1 MLRSEAWVWLARGTG
16 ASVGVLFV
24 VTLAMLVLGASN
36 VLVQVAIAIL
46 LAAGLEPVVGW
57 LRGKTGLA
65 RSVTILL
72 VYLGFMVIVGV
83 LLFLIVPAAVTQL
96 TEFSNRLPSLL
107 WDLRSFASEIRPAVV
122 SDGLVNAIDALAST
136 LRDPDAEADPEALVD
151 VGLAVADMLIAVVTV
166 LALVF
171 FWLTGHPRIQRFSLA
186 LLPAEH
192 RPGVRRG
199 WNEVEV
205 RLGLWVRGQAILMAS
220 IFVMTTV
227 AYFILGLP
235 NALLLGLIA
244 GIAEIIPIVGPL
256 LGAIPALLVA
266 AVTGE
271 VELVLL
277 VAGVYVVIQVLEG
290 NILVPMVMK
299 STIGVP
305 PFLIV
310 VSLVVGAAAGGLI
323 GALLAVPL
331 VAALVVILE
340 RAQDRE
346 KMVTLEG
353 QGAPGSPTDD
363 EREVMGRLS
372 SSRPQPDREPVA
384 AERSGEEG
392 PRGAQP

>member
-1 MLRSEAWVWLARGTG
+1 MWLARGAG
-16 ASVGVLFV
+16 ATIGVLIIGSI
-24 VTLAMLVLGASN
+24 AALVLGSSN

-57 LRGKTGLA
+57 LRGKMSLSRG
-65 RSVTILL
+65 VTILL
-72 VYLGFMVIVGV
+72 VYLGFMVLVGL
-83 LLFLIVPAAVTQL
+83 LLFLIVPAAISQL
-96 TEFSNRLPSLL
+96 TEFSNRVPVLL
-107 WDLRSFASEIRPAVV
+107 ADLRAFAADIRPAVV

-136 LRDPDAEADPEALVD
+136 LRDPEAEADPEALVD
-151 VGLAVADMLIAVVTV
+151 VGLAVADALIAVITV

-186 LLPAEH
+186 LLPVEH
-192 RPGVRRG
+192 RAGVRQG
-199 WNEVEV
+199 WNEVEA
-205 RLGLWVRGQAILMAS
+205 RLGLWVRGQVILMTS

-227 AYFILGLP
+227 AYFVIGLP
-235 NALLLGLIA
+235 DALLLGLIA

-266 AVTGE
+266 ATTGQ
-271 VELVLL
+271 VELVIL

-290 NILVPMVMK
+290 NILVPLVMK
-299 STIGVP
+299 RTIGVP

-310 VSLVVGAAAGGLI
+310 VSLVVGAAAGGLV

-346 KMVTLEG
+346 TMVTLES
-353 QGAPGSPTDD
+353 QGGPPSPSAE
-363 EREVMGRLS
+363 EREAMGRVS
-372 SSRPQPDREPVA
+372 SSQRQTD
-384 AERSGEEG
+384 SGEVLG
-392 PRGAQP
+392 PPTAE

>member
-1 MLRSEAWVWLARGTG
+1 MLRSEAWVWLARGAG
-16 ASVGVLFV
+16 ATIGVLIIGSI
-24 VTLAMLVLGASN
+24 AALVLGTSN

-57 LRGKTGLA
+57 LRGWTGLA
-65 RSVTILL
+65 RGVTILL
-72 VYLGFMVIVGV
+72 VYLGFMVLVGL
-83 LLFLIVPAAVTQL
+83 LLFLIVPAAISQL
-96 TEFSNRLPSLL
+96 TEFSNRLPALL
-107 WDLRSFASEIRPAVV
+107 ADLRAFAVDIRLAVV

-136 LRDPDAEADPEALVD
+136 LRDPEAEADPEALVD
-151 VGLAVADMLIAVVTV
+151 VGLAVADALIAVITV
-166 LALVF
+166 LTLVF
-171 FWLTGHPRIQRFSLA
+171 FWLIGHQRLQRFSLA

-192 RPGVRRG
+192 RSAVRQG

-205 RLGLWVRGQAILMAS
+205 RLGLWVRGQVILMAS
-220 IFVMTTV
+220 IFAMTTA
-227 AYFILGLP
+227 AYFVLGLP

-266 AVTGE
+266 ATTGQ

-277 VAGVYVVIQVLEG
+277 VAGVYLVIQVVEG
-290 NILVPMVMK
+290 NVLVPMVMK

-310 VSLVVGAAAGGLI
+310 VSLVVGAAAGGLV

-346 KMVTLEG
+346 TMVTLEG
-353 QGAPGSPTDD
+353 QGGPSSPS
-363 EREVMGRLS
+363 EEKREAMGRVS
-372 SSRPQPDREPVA
+372 SSQPHGEVDETLRAPSPSDRASAP
-384 AERSGEEG
+384 
-392 PRGAQP
+392 

>member
-1 MLRSEAWVWLARGTG
+1 MLRSEAWVWLARGAG
-16 ASVGVLFV
+16 ATIGVLIIG
-24 VTLAMLVLGASN
+24 AIAALVLGSSN

-57 LRGKTGLA
+57 LRGKTSLSRG
-65 RSVTILL
+65 VTILL
-72 VYLGFMVIVGV
+72 VYLGFMVLVGL
-83 LLFLIVPAAVTQL
+83 LLFLIVPAAISQL
-96 TEFSNRLPSLL
+96 TEFSNRLPVLL
-107 WDLRSFASEIRPAVV
+107 ADLRAFAVDIRPAVV

-136 LRDPDAEADPEALVD
+136 LRDPEAEADPEALVD
-151 VGLAVADMLIAVVTV
+151 VGLAVADALIAVITV
-166 LALVF
+166 LTLVF
-171 FWLTGHPRIQRFSLA
+171 FWLTGHQRIQRFALA

-192 RPGVRRG
+192 RGGVRQG

-205 RLGLWVRGQAILMAS
+205 RLGLWVRGQVILMAS
-220 IFVMTTV
+220 IFAMTTV
-227 AYFILGLP
+227 AYFVLGLP

-266 AVTGE
+266 ATTGQ

-346 KMVTLEG
+346 TMVTLEG
-353 QGAPGSPTDD
+353 QAAPSSPSED
-363 EREVMGRLS
+363 ERDVMGRVS
-372 SSRPQPDREPVA
+372 SSQRQTD
-384 AERSGEEG
+384 SGEVSG
-392 PRGAQP
+392 PPTAE

>member
-1 MLRSEAWVWLARGTG
+1 VLRSEAWVWLARGSG
-16 ASVGVLFV
+16 AAVGVLFV
-24 VTLAMLVLGASN
+24 AAIAALVLGAGN

-72 VYLGFMVIVGV
+72 VYAGFMILTGL
-83 LLFLIVPAAVTQL
+83 LLFLIVPAAISQL
-96 TEFSNRLPSLL
+96 TEFSNRLPGLL
-107 WDLRSFASEIRPAVV
+107 ADVRAFAVDIRPAVIA
-122 SDGLVNAIDALAST
+122 DGLTNAIDALAST
-136 LRDPDAEADPEALVD
+136 LRDPEAEADPEALVD
-151 VGLAVADMLIAVVTV
+151 VGLAVADALIAVITV
-166 LALVF
+166 LTLVF
-171 FWLTGHPRIQRFSLA
+171 FWLTGHPRIQRFTLA

-192 RPGVRRG
+192 RAGVRQG
-199 WNEVEV
+199 WNEVET
-205 RLGLWVRGQAILMAS
+205 RLGLWVRGQVILMGS
-220 IFVMTTV
+220 IFLMTTV

-266 AVTGE
+266 AVSGE

-290 NILVPMVMK
+290 NVLVPMVMK

-305 PFLIV
+305 PFLVV

-331 VAALVVILE
+331 VAAIVVILE

-346 KMVTLEG
+346 TMVTLEG
-353 QGAPGSPTDD
+353 QGGPASLSEE
-363 EREVMGRLS
+363 ERESMGRVSAGQPQADEGTPGLGETPVTE
-372 SSRPQPDREPVA
+372 RPAP
-384 AERSGEEG
+384 
-392 PRGAQP
+392 

>member
-1 MLRSEAWVWLARGTG
+1 MWLARGAG
-16 ASVGVLFV
+16 ATVGVLV
-24 VTLAMLVLGASN
+24 IISIAMLILGTSN

-65 RSVTILL
+65 RGVTILL
-72 VYLGFMVIVGV
+72 VYLGFMVLVGL
-83 LLFLIVPAAVTQL
+83 LLFLIVPAAISQL
-96 TEFSNRLPSLL
+96 TEFSNRLPVLL
-107 WDLRSFASEIRPAVV
+107 ADLRAFAVDIRLAVV

-136 LRDPDAEADPEALVD
+136 LRDPEAEADPEALVD
-151 VGLAVADMLIAVVTV
+151 VGLAVADALIAVVTV
-166 LALVF
+166 LTLVF
-171 FWLTGHPRIQRFSLA
+171 FWLTGHQRLQRFSLA

-192 RPGVRRG
+192 RSAVRQG

-205 RLGLWVRGQAILMAS
+205 RLGLWVRGQVILMAS
-220 IFVMTTV
+220 IFAMTTV
-227 AYFILGLP
+227 AYFVLGLP

-266 AVTGE
+266 ATTGQ

-277 VAGVYVVIQVLEG
+277 VAGVYLVIQVLEG

-299 STIGVP
+299 TTIGVP

-310 VSLVVGAAAGGLI
+310 VSLVVGAAAGGLV

-346 KMVTLEG
+346 TTVTLEG
-353 QGAPGSPTDD
+353 QGGPPSPSAE
-363 EREVMGRLS
+363 EREAMGRVS
-372 SSRPQPDREPVA
+372 PSQPQ
-384 AERSGEEG
+384 GEVDETVRA
-392 PRGAQP
+392 PSPSDQAIAP